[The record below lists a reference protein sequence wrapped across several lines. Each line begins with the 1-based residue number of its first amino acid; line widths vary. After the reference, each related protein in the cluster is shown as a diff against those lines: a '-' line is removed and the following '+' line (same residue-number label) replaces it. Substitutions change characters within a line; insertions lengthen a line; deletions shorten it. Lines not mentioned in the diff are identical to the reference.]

1 MSYMAKLTINY
12 LRSLP
17 WIVRQLGLNEPRITC
32 KQREDSKFC
41 AIIEVDLL
49 NWVSMGY
56 RGPREFTAT
65 SSISARRAIG
75 KAARDAVTMLE
86 KFGLVKIND
95 FSRRKLDVWKARV
108 MDVAKICKEVVEER
122 DDLEKT
128 CSRLQSKQGKLLA
141 ENAMLKDKISKLERK
156 MARYGEGK

>member
-1 MSYMAKLTINY
+1 
-12 LRSLP
+12 
-17 WIVRQLGLNEPRITC
+17 
-32 KQREDSKFC
+32 
-41 AIIEVDLL
+41 
-49 NWVSMGY
+49 MGY

-141 ENAMLKDKISKLERK
+141 EKAMLKDKISKLERK
-156 MARYGEGK
+156 VARYGEGK

>member
-12 LRSLP
+12 LRSLA

-32 KQREDSKFC
+32 KQREDTKFC

-86 KFGLVKIND
+86 KFGLVKIKIGRA
-95 FSRRKLDVWKARV
+95 SCRERV
-108 MDVAKICKEVVEER
+108 
-122 DDLEKT
+122 
-128 CSRLQSKQGKLLA
+128 
-141 ENAMLKDKISKLERK
+141 
-156 MARYGEGK
+156 

>member
-1 MSYMAKLTINY
+1 LAWEVNKALVTIPVNYMAKLTINY
-12 LRSLP
+12 LRSLA

-32 KQREDSKFC
+32 KQREDTKFY

-49 NWVSMGY
+49 NRVSMGY

-75 KAARDAVTMLE
+75 KAAHNAVTVLE
-86 KFGLVKIND
+86 KCGLVKIND

-108 MDVAKICKEVVEER
+108 MGIAKICKEVAEER
-122 DDLEKT
+122 DDLERT
-128 CSRLQSKQGKLLA
+128 CS
-141 ENAMLKDKISKLERK
+141 
-156 MARYGEGK
+156 